1 MDTEELNLIKI
12 KVKILEED
20 GEMDGELS
28 RTKNPRT
35 VEAIRDLLPITG
47 KVNVY
52 KENEIYISNIG
63 LDIGREKV
71 VKTAEK
77 GEIAFWPM
85 SGAICFFK
93 EDMVPYSEINIVG
106 KITSNMELLDKM
118 KSGILISIEK
128 IED

>member
-118 KSGILISIEK
+118 KSGILISSEK